1 MEDWKTRLVEE
12 YDQLEE
18 RIVKLRRFLN
28 ETPPAEVQEYDL
40 MLCQY
45 HAMQTYLQALHS
57 RMRRYGIVKNDA
69 S

>member
-1 MEDWKTRLVEE
+1 MEAWKARLVAE

-28 ETPPAEVQEYDL
+28 NTPPTEVQEYDL

-45 HAMQTYLQALHS
+45 HAMQAYSQALHS
-57 RMRRYGIVKNDA
+57 RMRRYGLVK
-69 S
+69 